1 MAKGRYQELYEARMK
16 RLGKNIN
23 KSESLQKQINNYK
36 TKLEAGG
43 ADPTIDDRNAI
54 EKLLNLEKDQNFIF
68 DIFEILGRPQQAIF
82 SGINAAQEGGSFLE
96 GAAKGITGNDDETDF
111 KKILMNTGEFE
122 DEAGKFDLVDALG
135 TAGDIFLD
143 PMNIPVGGFSKVA
156 KALDAGEGAFKALR
170 NLDTVDDAL
179 FKAAGK
185 GIKKGAKIVDT
196 GIEAGLKHL
205 DATKGVRVY
214 DKHGNKISDAGKLL
228 YANPN
233 ANRASDLIPDLQNK
247 KEFGKSVVIPER
259 GRLEKYKQMK
269 DDARSMFKKSDASIN
284 AIVAKRDANNTA
296 DAVRTQIGK
305 IAKDKENIVKEYAS
319 NNKTTLEQ
327 ASEDVMLFAES
338 HMDRTISKDD
348 LLDIARDGALYANDN
363 IIAAFDEMRSQVP
376 QNVKFGL
383 DLSVTVGDDG
393 VIKLGTGWNKDVLSS
408 AGIPSF
414 NELDDSRKM
423 VDYGNWYT
431 DKDLKRIEKL
441 RKDKKFR
448 EMFSKVVGEIKDGDK
463 IVIDPLSNEIKILD
477 GAEAKAKHRQFMRE
491 LDEEFVK
498 KGVSKEDLMRHI
510 RRTEVPDFEAGGGG
524 YLKTRNSFRINAK
537 IRNKL
542 PLGKDEKTV
551 KALDEAIANY
561 KSKENVG
568 LTRTEESKTIKKVF
582 GIPEDTSIPE
592 TVDKLKAKIGKP
604 IKWNDAFTSTAI
616 GDGANA
622 FEYERDSFMKI
633 KAPKGTNMFVVN
645 PGEREAIL
653 KRGQQMIL
661 RKVGSNSKG
670 LVIELDLY
678 DGEGRLIATIT
689 NDLIDNANKVFD
701 TGFGS
706 KLSQKFTDNSGY
718 VPHTLADETV
728 LSSADEFGQGVDT
741 IVKGKTSILNPRKR
755 LGSAREINNLWK
767 QSLTGSTATDATK
780 AFYKKHPRLFEEN
793 FNKAFTNKYYND
805 MVELGKQNKIINSVL
820 VEQTFGNIT
829 EIKKLQKEMINL
841 TRSGKTEELAE
852 VSKRYNELIQNS
864 TIKQL
869 TKYDSTVPNGFTKI
883 TKEHAKD
890 LKNKI
895 NKIKNVLGVDNKSY
909 DNLVKLFDGK
919 EGDIAINTDVLRM
932 LEVPLDTKKT
942 NEFVKMYDKW
952 LKYFKT
958 FKTLSPVNFLN
969 NLVGNSSNLYLSGI
983 DMLDQAKLMPKA
995 VDIVKNGPELY
1006 NKKLIGE
1013 VLTPEQDE
1021 IAEYWKK
1028 FLETGFGSAE
1038 SALELRDLQDLPD
1051 YMIDFITKGKANK
1064 KITAKDI
1071 ALYLPKLNL
1080 KTGAFMD
1087 NVSRVTVM
1095 LKAVDDPSYLAR
1107 LGIDGVN
1114 DAEKLRKVISKVM
1127 FDPSML
1133 TDFERNVMRRVVPF
1147 YTYAKNNL
1155 VFQIDNLSKNANR
1168 YRKTLKGM
1176 ENLQKAATGGNDENM
1191 EEYLKNN
1198 LYIPIP
1204 ALDENGNYT
1213 MLRAQLPFGQLIEM
1227 TDDPIQQL
1235 VNMSGPATKGLYEFG
1250 TSIDS
1255 FTGRPIE
1262 SFEGEKS
1269 AQLPFLTKKQQKLI
1283 SDLTGLDVPLKNA
1296 YRLLT
1301 DPLSTVTMQRNI
1313 DTDKLARQYDEIN
1326 ELKTMMK
1333 QYQQEGYEFSTMNEL
1348 KRANK
1353 NGVVGKYNSL
1363 FLKYGIE

>member
-23 KSESLQKQINNYK
+23 KSESLQNQINNYK
-36 TKLEAGG
+36 TKLAAGG

-54 EKLLNLEKDQNFIF
+54 EKLLNLDQDQGLIK
-68 DIFEILGRPQQAIF
+68 DIFEILNRPQQAIF

-122 DEAGKFDLVDALG
+122 DEEGKFDLVDALG

-170 NLDTVDDAL
+170 NLDTVDDVL

-185 GIKKGAKIVDT
+185 GIKKGAKIADT
-196 GIEAGLKHL
+196 GIETGLKHL

-214 DKHGNKISDAGKLL
+214 DKHGNKISDTGKLL
-228 YANPN
+228 YANQN
-233 ANRASDLIPDLQNK
+233 ASRASELMPDLQNK

-269 DDARSMFKKSDASIN
+269 DDVRSMFKKSDASIN

-305 IAKDKENIVKEYAS
+305 MSKDKENIVKEYAS
-319 NNKTTLEQ
+319 DASNKTTLEQ
-327 ASEDVMLFAES
+327 ASEDIMLFAES

-348 LLDIARDGALYANDN
+348 LLDIARDGELYANDN
-363 IIAAFDEMRSQVP
+363 IIAAFDEMRNQVP

-393 VIKLGTGWNKDVLSS
+393 VIKLGSGWNKDVLSS

-477 GAEAKAKHRQFMRE
+477 GE
-491 LDEEFVK
+491 
-498 KGVSKEDLMRHI
+498 
-510 RRTEVPDFEAGGGG
+510 
-524 YLKTRNSFRINAK
+524 
-537 IRNKL
+537 
-542 PLGKDEKTV
+542 
-551 KALDEAIANY
+551 
-561 KSKENVG
+561 
-568 LTRTEESKTIKKVF
+568 
-582 GIPEDTSIPE
+582 
-592 TVDKLKAKIGKP
+592 
-604 IKWNDAFTSTAI
+604 
-616 GDGANA
+616 
-622 FEYERDSFMKI
+622 
-633 KAPKGTNMFVVN
+633 
-645 PGEREAIL
+645 
-653 KRGQQMIL
+653 GQ
-661 RKVGSNSKG
+661 
-670 LVIELDLY
+670 
-678 DGEGRLIATIT
+678 LIATIT

-706 KLSQKFTDNSGY
+706 KLGQKFTNNSVY

-755 LGSAREINNLWK
+755 LGSVREINNLWK

-829 EIKKLQKEMINL
+829 EIKKLQKEMISL
-841 TRSGKTEELAE
+841 TRAGKTEELAE
-852 VSKRYNELIQNS
+852 VSKRYNELIENS

-869 TKYDSTVPNGFTKI
+869 TKYDNTVPNGFTKI

-895 NKIKNVLGVDNKSY
+895 NKIKKVLGVDDKSY

-942 NEFVKMYDKW
+942 NEFVRMYDKW

-1006 NKKLIGE
+1006 NRKLIGE

-1235 VNMSGPATKGLYEFG
+1235 VNMSGPASKGLYEFG
-1250 TSIDS
+1250 TGIDS